1 MSDAPEQSWLAVHS
15 MHLDMPS
22 FCAQINGLGHSSCLP
37 HMHRPAVHVSDP
49 PEQSSLIMH
58 TAFVVSGAF
67 VAAGDVWEAISGA
80 ALVRS
85 GFVGICVVGAD
96 IALFDTVDAGVE

>member
-1 MSDAPEQSWLAVHS
+1 
-15 MHLDMPS
+15 
-22 FCAQINGLGHSSCLP
+22 
-37 HMHRPAVHVSDP
+37 
-49 PEQSSLIMH
+49 MH
-58 TAFVVSGAF
+58 TAFVVSGAI